1 MQKSLYGS
9 LGLPQKIV
17 FKIIYASHSHENPQL
32 TIYSCTLIQGSVKGL
47 NNYALAEKAVGC
59 HSSHSGLMRDA
70 MSGFLYGVK
79 NIGGP
84 SGVLGVGPRG

>member
-9 LGLPQKIV
+9 LGLPQKMSS
-17 FKIIYASHSHENPQL
+17 KIIYVSHSHENPQL

-47 NNYALAEKAVGC
+47 NNYAEKAVGC
-59 HSSHSGLMRDA
+59 HSSHSGLMHDA
-70 MSGFLYGVK
+70 MSGFCTGVK
-79 NIGGP
+79 NIGP